1 LKYQENSQL
10 RRFDMILH
18 SRIHEDK
25 PSSSCQHQD
34 IINLECAT
42 CGMEFNEPALAEVLE
57 MWIEMTPGRKSVVS
71 S

>member
-1 LKYQENSQL
+1 
-10 RRFDMILH
+10 MILH

-25 PSSSCQHQD
+25 PSNSCKHRD
-34 IINLECAT
+34 IIDLECAT

-57 MWIEMTPGRKSVVS
+57 MWTEMTPGGKSVVS